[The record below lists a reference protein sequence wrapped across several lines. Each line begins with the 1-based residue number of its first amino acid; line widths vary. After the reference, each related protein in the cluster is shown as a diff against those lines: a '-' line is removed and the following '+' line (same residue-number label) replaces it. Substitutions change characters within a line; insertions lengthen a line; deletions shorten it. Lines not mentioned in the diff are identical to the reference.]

1 MSCLF
6 YLSCQIY
13 CPFNIFWICSYV
25 TSSFLILIICVFSF
39 FFLICLA
46 RDLADVSVVSKKQL
60 LVSFPLFSFLVD
72 WLPHLTVLFPIFL
85 LTLCWICSVS
95 SSVLEAEIIDLRLF
109 FLTQDFRVMYFLL
122 TAGNSLKGV
131 CWDNCRVQFVF
142 LIS

>member
-85 LTLCWICSVS
+85 LTLCFYSEKFVLKLHNSSQVLLNSPMQSNVLGSKICSS
-95 SSVLEAEIIDLRLF
+95 YSKDCLRI
-109 FLTQDFRVMYFLL
+109 V
-122 TAGNSLKGV
+122 KGAY
-131 CWDNCRVQFVF
+131 
-142 LIS
+142 